1 MEKYTQEIQLRWSDF
16 DANLHCRHSAYYD
29 FAALARINC
38 LEQCGLTFEMMRDG
52 NFGPV
57 LFREECLFKREIRHH
72 DKIFIEVLVSRA
84 KKDFYK
90 FSIDHLITKEDGAL
104 AATITVDA
112 AFFDRNLRKI
122 ITLPDQVRACL
133 ERMPRSSNFSW
144 ID

>member
-1 MEKYTQEIQLRWSDF
+1 MDKYIQEIQLRWSDF
-16 DANLHCRHSAYYD
+16 DANLHVRHSAYYD

-38 LEQCGLTFEMMRDG
+38 LEQCGLTFEMMREG

-57 LFREECLFKREIRHH
+57 LFREECLFKKEIRYH
-72 DKIFIEVLVSRA
+72 DKIFVEVLVSRA
-84 KKDFYK
+84 KKDFYR
-90 FSIDHLITKEDGAL
+90 FSIDHLLTKGDGTL

-122 ITLPDQVRACL
+122 ITLPDQAREGLAQ
-133 ERMPRSSNFSW
+133 MPRSPDFSW